1 MRNSGA
7 ELTVM
12 ATSIAAELH
21 AAKIVARQ
29 LSLAAKNS
37 RAVVIRAG
45 SRAASLKVISD
56 FFDDL
61 ATRTINTAESINQL
75 AIAISTNC
83 VTDWMTDTFLQNLLK
98 AREQSQDSPYL
109 SSLEKPLARAR
120 EARQFQLGNYQKLV
134 MNLALKLDEIKQ
146 FMKAAGVVAV
156 TSRLEATQAGEFEAG
171 LTEMANNIH
180 ALANRIGEHVNRA
193 RSLLDGYSGLR

>member
-21 AAKIVARQ
+21 AAKIVARE

-45 SRAASLKVISD
+45 SRAASIKVISD
-56 FFDDL
+56 FFGDL
-61 ATRTINTAESINQL
+61 ATRTINTAEAINQL
-75 AIAISTNC
+75 AIAISNSC
-83 VTDWMTDTFLQNLLK
+83 VSDWMTDAFMQHLIS
-98 AREQSQDSPYL
+98 ARTNAASSPHVH
-109 SSLEKPLARAR
+109 SLEKPLAKAR
-120 EARQFQLGNYQKLV
+120 ESRQIQQGIYQKLV
-134 MNLALKLDEIKQ
+134 SDLDQKLDEIKQ
-146 FMKAAGVVAV
+146 FMKAVGVVAV
-156 TSRLEATQAGEFEAG
+156 TSRLEATQAGEFEAV

-180 ALANRIGEHVNRA
+180 TLASRIGEHVNRA
-193 RSLLDGYSGLR
+193 RHMLDSYSGIH